1 MNNKYFKPTVVLK
14 KYVVLNMIEKNS
26 RITQRKISNKIGISV
41 SMVNHYIKQ
50 FVNKRYVKKIK
61 VSNRNVKY
69 KLSNLGIKYRNYL
82 NIEYLKFSQLM
93 YNSAKENIFVFL
105 NDISKK
111 GFYNIFLYGAG
122 EVCEIILN
130 AIISSQNN
138 SVNILG
144 IIDDDKDK
152 IGKLISGFK
161 IYEVNHIINHK
172 YDAIIISSYSNQEVI
187 LNKLISLNFKK
198 EKILGLF

>member
-1 MNNKYFKPTVVLK
+1 
-14 KYVVLNMIEKNS
+14 MIEKNS

-198 EKILGLF
+198 KKF